1 MLLLHILRGV
11 FVLIVAA
18 IAFLY
23 AEQVPDFAE
32 HRVAVILLAVMGA
45 FLIIVV
51 DMVWPRKSLRALAG
65 VLFGLLAGMTVTY
78 VFGLIL
84 EFLGTVF
91 MPVPETPQIM
101 SLIEQA
107 REALTRE
114 ETTKVMS
121 LLARAENVPQHSNLL
136 LQFIK
141 FMVGA
146 LTCYI
151 TISFVMQTKDDFR
164 FVIPYVEFSRQTK
177 GARPFLLDT
186 SVIIDGRI
194 SDICQTG
201 IIESEVTIPRFILQE
216 LQNIADSAD
225 RLKRK
230 RGRRGLDIL
239 NTMQTDK
246 RIDLVIRDMDFAA
259 DLGGTVDE
267 MLVAAAERINARIVT
282 NDYNLNKIARL
293 RGVEVIN
300 VNDLANALKPVF
312 LPGESLKLKIVKPG
326 EGPGQGVGYLDDGTM
341 VVVEQARNRIGQTVG
356 ITVTSALQTSAGR
369 LVFGKVTDGG
379 PGSNPR
385 DSRRSN
391 NRSNS
396 RNYKPDRGQ

>member
-1 MLLLHILRGV
+1 MLLLHFLRGI

-23 AEQVPDFAE
+23 ADKVPEFIE
-32 HRVAVILLAVMGA
+32 HRVAIILFAVMGA

-65 VLFGLLAGMTVTY
+65 VLFGLLAGMFVTY
-78 VFGLIL
+78 VFGLMVS
-84 EFLGTVF
+84 FLASVF
-91 MPVPETPQIM
+91 VPTTETPELM
-101 SLIEQA
+101 SLIQQAHQALRSEQLVRA
-107 REALTRE
+107 N
-114 ETTKVMS
+114 S
-121 LLARAENVPQHSNLL
+121 LLLQVQALPQRSDFL

-146 LTCYI
+146 VTCYM

-201 IIESEVTIPRFILQE
+201 VIESEVVVPRFVLQE
-216 LQNIADSAD
+216 LQAVADSSD

-239 NTMQTDK
+239 NAMQADK
-246 RIDLVIRDMDFAA
+246 KIDLMIRDMNFASDA
-259 DLGGTVDE
+259 EGTVDE
-267 MLVAAAERINARIVT
+267 MLVTAAERLDGRVVT

-300 VNDLANALKPVF
+300 INDLANALKPVF
-312 LPGESLKLKIVKPG
+312 LPGEGLKLKIIKPG
-326 EGPGQGVGYLDDGTM
+326 EGAGQGVGYLDDGTM
-341 VVVEQARNRIGQTVG
+341 VVVEQSRDRIGKVVG
-356 ITVTSALQTSAGR
+356 VTVTSALQTSAGR
-369 LVFGKVTDGG
+369 LVFGKLSEEGG
-379 PGSNPR
+379 ANNHR
-385 DSRRSN
+385 DSRRD
-391 NRSNS
+391 NRGSDS
-396 RNYKPDRGQ
+396 RNRRGGRDD

>member
-1 MLLLHILRGV
+1 MLLLQILRGV
-11 FVLIVAA
+11 FVLIVTA
-18 IAFLY
+18 IAFLH
-23 AEQVPDFAE
+23 ADQVPLFAE

-65 VLFGLLAGMTVTY
+65 VLFGLLAGMFVTY
-78 VFGLIL
+78 VFSLTVS
-84 EFLGTVF
+84 FLASVF
-91 MPVPETPQIM
+91 VPTPETVGVM
-101 SLIEQA
+101 TLIQQA
-107 REALTRE
+107 QEALSRQE
-114 ETTKVMS
+114 MAKVKI
-121 LLARAENVPQHSNLL
+121 LLMQAENLPQQSNLL

-146 LTCYI
+146 VTCYI

-177 GARPFLLDT
+177 GARPFLMDT

-201 IIESEVTIPRFILQE
+201 IIESEVAVPRFVLQE
-216 LQNIADSAD
+216 LQSIADSAD

-239 NTMQTDK
+239 NTMQAEK
-246 RIDLVIRDMDFAA
+246 NVDLVIRDMDFAA

-267 MLVAAAERINARIVT
+267 MLVTAAERLDARIVT

-300 VNDLANALKPVF
+300 INDLANALKPVF
-312 LPGESLKLKIVKPG
+312 LPGEGLKIKVVKPG
-326 EGPGQGVGYLDDGTM
+326 EGAGQGVGYLDDGTM
-341 VVVEQARNRIGQTVG
+341 VVVEQARNRISQTVS

-369 LVFGKVTDGG
+369 LIFGKLAEEGSG
-379 PGSNPR
+379 NSPHSSNRSNKRSNPR
-385 DSRRSN
+385 N
-391 NRSNS
+391 H
-396 RNYKPDRGQ
+396 KGDRGQ

>member
-1 MLLLHILRGV
+1 MLLLYILRGV

-18 IAFLY
+18 IAFFHAKNIEALKEY
-23 AEQVPDFAE
+23 Q
-32 HRVAVILLAVMGA
+32 HAVIILGVMGA

-65 VLFGLLAGMTVTY
+65 ILFGLLAGMLVAY
-78 VFGLIL
+78 VFSMAVDFAAAVYIA
-84 EFLGTVF
+84 EPEKIKWFGT
-91 MPVPETPQIM
+91 
-101 SLIEQA
+101 
-107 REALTRE
+107 
-114 ETTKVMS
+114 
-121 LLARAENVPQHSNLL
+121 

-146 LTCYI
+146 VACYL

-194 SDICQTG
+194 ADICQTG
-201 IIESEVTIPRFILQE
+201 IVESEVTVPRFILQE
-216 LQNIADSAD
+216 LQAIADSAD

-239 NTMQTDK
+239 NAMQTDK
-246 RIDLVIRDMDFAA
+246 NIDLVIRDMDFAA
-259 DLGGTVDE
+259 DVHRTVDE
-267 MLVAAAERINARIVT
+267 MLVEAAERIDARIVT

-300 VNDLANALKPVF
+300 INDLANALKPVF
-312 LPGESLKLKIVKPG
+312 LPGEGLKLRIVKPG
-326 EGPGQGVGYLDDGTM
+326 EGAGQGVGYLDDGTM
-341 VVVEQARNRIGQTVG
+341 VVVEQARNLVGKTVS

-369 LVFGKVTDGG
+369 LVFGKLTDEG
-379 PGSNPR
+379 PGSH
-385 DSRRSN
+385 SRHASRSN
-391 NRSNS
+391 NRSDS
-396 RNYKPDRGQ
+396 RNYKGGRDQ

>member
-1 MLLLHILRGV
+1 MLLLQILRGV

-23 AEQVPDFAE
+23 ADQVPHFAE

-65 VLFGLLAGMTVTY
+65 VLFGLLAGMFVTY
-78 VFGLIL
+78 VFSLTVS
-84 EFLGTVF
+84 FLASVF
-91 MPVPETPQIM
+91 VPTPQTVGVM
-101 SLIEQA
+101 TLIQQA
-107 REALTRE
+107 QEALSRQE
-114 ETTKVMS
+114 MAKVKI
-121 LLARAENVPQHSNLL
+121 LLMQAENLPQQSNLL

-146 LTCYI
+146 VTCYI

-177 GARPFLLDT
+177 GARPFLVDT

-201 IIESEVTIPRFILQE
+201 IIESEVTVPRFILQE
-216 LQNIADSAD
+216 LQTIADSAD

-239 NTMQTDK
+239 NTMQAEK
-246 RIDLVIRDMDFAA
+246 NIDLVIRDMDFAA

-267 MLVAAAERINARIVT
+267 MLVTAAERLDARIVT

-300 VNDLANALKPVF
+300 INDLANALKPVF
-312 LPGESLKLKIVKPG
+312 LPGEGLKLKIVKPG
-326 EGPGQGVGYLDDGTM
+326 EGAGQGVGYLDDGTM

-369 LVFGKVTDGG
+369 LVFGKLAEEA
-379 PGSNPR
+379 PGNSPRSSNRSNKRSNPR
-385 DSRRSN
+385 N
-391 NRSNS
+391 H
-396 RNYKPDRGQ
+396 KPDRGQ

>member
-1 MLLLHILRGV
+1 MLLLHFLRGI

-23 AEQVPDFAE
+23 ADQIPEFAE
-32 HRVAVILLAVMGA
+32 YRVAVILFAVMGA

-65 VLFGLLAGMTVTY
+65 VLFGLLAGMFVTY
-78 VFGLIL
+78 VFGLTVT
-84 EFLGTVF
+84 FLASVF
-91 MPVPETPQIM
+91 MPTAESPRLM

-107 REALTRE
+107 QEALSSE
-114 ETTKVMS
+114 QVIQAKS
-121 LLARAENVPQHSNLL
+121 LLLQVQALPKRSEFL

-146 LTCYI
+146 VTCYM

-177 GARPFLLDT
+177 GTRPFLLDT

-201 IIESEVTIPRFILQE
+201 VIESEVSVPRFILRE
-216 LQNIADSAD
+216 LQMIADSSD
-225 RLKRK
+225 RLKRQ

-239 NTMQTDK
+239 NAMQTDK
-246 RIDLVIRDMDFAA
+246 NIDLVIRDMDFASEV
-259 DLGGTVDE
+259 GGPVDE
-267 MLVAAAERINARIVT
+267 MLVAAAERLDGRIVT

-293 RGVEVIN
+293 RGVDVVNI
-300 VNDLANALKPVF
+300 NDLANALKPVF
-312 LPGESLKLKIVKPG
+312 LPGESLKLKIIKPG
-326 EGPGQGVGYLDDGTM
+326 EGAGQGVGYLDDGTM
-341 VVVEQARNRIGQTVG
+341 VVVEQARDCIGKTVNV
-356 ITVTSALQTSAGR
+356 TVTSALQTSAGR
-369 LVFGKVTDGG
+369 LVFGKLADEGG
-379 PGSNPR
+379 PNSYR
-385 DSRRSN
+385 DSGRANS
-391 NRSNS
+391 RSNS
-396 RNYKPDRGQ
+396 RNHRGGREQ

>member
-1 MLLLHILRGV
+1 
-11 FVLIVAA
+11 
-18 IAFLY
+18 
-23 AEQVPDFAE
+23 
-32 HRVAVILLAVMGA
+32 MGA
-45 FLIIVV
+45 FLIVV
-51 DMVWPRKSLRALAG
+51 LDMVWPRKSLRALAG
-65 VLFGLLAGMTVTY
+65 VLFGLLAGMFVTY
-78 VFGLIL
+78 IFSLSVTFVAAVFVGDPQ
-84 EFLGTVF
+84 EVF
-91 MPVPETPQIM
+91 KYT
-101 SLIEQA
+101 S
-107 REALTRE
+107 
-114 ETTKVMS
+114 
-121 LLARAENVPQHSNLL
+121 L

-146 LTCYI
+146 LTCYM

-201 IIESEVTIPRFILQE
+201 IIESEVTVPRFVLQE
-216 LQNIADSAD
+216 LQTIADSAD

-239 NTMQTDK
+239 NTMQAEK
-246 RIDLVIRDMDFAA
+246 NIDLVIRDMDFAA

-267 MLVAAAERINARIVT
+267 MLVAAAERLDARIVT

-300 VNDLANALKPVF
+300 INDLANALKPVF
-312 LPGESLKLKIVKPG
+312 LPGEGLKLKIVKPG
-326 EGPGQGVGYLDDGTM
+326 EGAGQGVGYLDDGTM
-341 VVVEQARNRIGQTVG
+341 VVVEQARNRIGQTVS

-369 LVFGKVTDGG
+369 LVFGKLAEEGSG
-379 PGSNPR
+379 NSPRSSNRSNKRSNPR
-385 DSRRSN
+385 
-391 NRSNS
+391 
-396 RNYKPDRGQ
+396 NYKGDRGQ